1 MREAVPAH
9 LSVVYPD
16 CTVTP
21 APVGLG
27 IHVTASENLLDLRKN
42 MFAPVL
48 CWLVQIDDVKHILIE
63 SVSTCIW
70 FTFLVFNRRT

>member
-1 MREAVPAH
+1 MREAVPAQ
-9 LSVVYPD
+9 LSIVYPD

-27 IHVTASENLLDLRKN
+27 IHVTASEDLLDLRKN

-48 CWLVQIDDVKHILIE
+48 HWLV
-63 SVSTCIW
+63 
-70 FTFLVFNRRT
+70 